1 MKRVLAAIVL
11 FALIGAADLA
21 RAGRPEILDKA
32 LTGDAATKQWAV
44 DFMRAQGPS
53 SLKMLFDYRDVLQ
66 REITAH
72 AAAQPP
78 QDASKVQELLDKVDM
93 VIDKVAGQRYA
104 CHSKLYWYTDLGTAQ
119 HAAAKEKKP
128 ILSLRML
135 GNLTEDFSCA
145 NSRFFRTTL
154 YANEEVS
161 ALLRDKFILHWQ
173 SVRPVPRVTID
184 FGDGRKLERT
194 LTGNS
199 IHHVLTP
206 DGQIIDA
213 IPGLYGPAAF
223 IAQLNTSLN
232 LAESLAD
239 KDAATRDQI
248 LAAHHQQQVARL
260 DQQWAVDY
268 QKATQLLNAPAA
280 ADPQV
285 MLKAV
290 AAQQRQPAAAE
301 PPAAAQAARVAVP
314 KRLVEARLVRAA
326 VPSDTTDP
334 ASVTDERL
342 WQLIAQLHAAE
353 AKLDEQSLNLIRA
366 QNPAAAH
373 AGRRAMTK
381 ARVEDPIIRVV
392 RSLESSIA
400 IDTVRNEY
408 QLHRQIHN
416 WLANAPEKNVFS
428 FNEKVYAQ
436 LFLTPSSDPW
446 LGLAPVDG
454 YTGLPNGGVAQAE

>member
-1 MKRVLAAIVL
+1 MKRVLIVIV
-11 FALIGAADLA
+11 FTALMGGWNVLE
-21 RAGRPEILDKA
+21 AGRPEILDKA
-32 LTGDAATKQWAV
+32 LTGDAASQQWAV
-44 DFMRAQGPS
+44 DYLRAKGPD
-53 SLKMLFDYRDVLQ
+53 SLKMLFDYREVLQ
-66 REITAH
+66 REITAG
-72 AAAQPP
+72 AAAQSPT
-78 QDASKVQELLDKVDM
+78 DASKLQATLEKLEQI
-93 VIDKVAGQRYA
+93 IDQVAGQRYA
-104 CHSKLYWYTDLGTAQ
+104 CHSRLYWYTDLGAAQ
-119 HAAAKEKKP
+119 QAAAETKKP

-135 GNLTEDFSCA
+135 GKLTEDFSCA

-154 YANEEVS
+154 YANQEVS
-161 ALLRDKFILHWQ
+161 ALLREKFVLHWQ

-199 IHHVLTP
+199 IHHVLTA
-206 DGQIIDA
+206 DGQVIDS

-232 LAESLAD
+232 LAAD
-239 KDAATRDQI
+239 MEGFDAAKRDRFLI
-248 LAAHHQQQVARL
+248 AHHQQQLARL
-260 DQQWAVDY
+260 DQQWASDF
-268 QKATQLLNAPAA
+268 QQATLLLNAVAPADPRTTLRAA
-280 ADPQV
+280 AAQV
-285 MLKAV
+285 
-290 AAQQRQPAAAE
+290 RQVDAD
-301 PPAAAQAARVAVP
+301 PPAATKAVHVAVP
-314 KRLVEARLVRAA
+314 KQKLEARLVRAA
-326 VPSDTTDP
+326 VPSDGVDP

-342 WQLIAQLHAAE
+342 WQVIAQLHAADT
-353 AKLDEQSLNLIRA
+353 KLDEASLTLIRS

-373 AGRRAMTK
+373 AGRIARTK
-381 ARVEDPIIRVV
+381 ARVEDPIVRVV

-416 WLANAPEKNVFS
+416 WLAGGPERNVMS

-454 YTGLPNGGVAQAE
+454 YTALPNGGVAQQQ